1 MNLRM
6 DTDNVVYID
15 DPANNDLFVVIPLI
29 GGKYSVESRRFGNI
43 RYFDSQLMACNYCR
57 ECLKK

>member
-6 DTDNVVYID
+6 DRDNVVYID
-15 DPANNDLFVVIPLI
+15 DPGHNDLFVVIPLI

-43 RYFDSQLMACNYCR
+43 RYFNTQLEACNYCR
-57 ECLKK
+57 EQII